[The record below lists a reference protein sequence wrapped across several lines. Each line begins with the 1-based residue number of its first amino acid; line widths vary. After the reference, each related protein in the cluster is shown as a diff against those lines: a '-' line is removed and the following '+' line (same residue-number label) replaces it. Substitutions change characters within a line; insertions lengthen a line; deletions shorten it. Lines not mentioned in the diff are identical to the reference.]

1 MESETTHDE
10 DYYSFLVWGSKK
22 GGRVPSSNSIFP
34 GFSFT
39 QAQQES
45 QPVTSYFCQATWL
58 PKEGFG
64 QNSQEVG
71 KYPSH
76 VTRTLQTHALRPQA
90 EASSGPFTKAGAW
103 TVPPWYSYR
112 SIFKTAR
119 GSHNQGRSENPWPLA
134 AQCVVP
140 VQPTQQLLGASWQCK
155 PSAPSPGPQNQTPH
169 FTRLP
174 R

>member
-1 MESETTHDE
+1 MTRITIVFLSGAASREAGYPPATP
-10 DYYSFLVWGSKK
+10 SFQGSASLRSSRRVNLSPATSVKPPGYPKK
-22 GGRVPSSNSIFP
+22 GL
-34 GFSFT
+34 
-39 QAQQES
+39 A
-45 QPVTSYFCQATWL
+45 
-58 PKEGFG
+58 
-64 QNSQEVG
+64 
-71 KYPSH
+71 
-76 VTRTLQTHALRPQA
+76 RTLRKWESTHLMSP
-90 EASSGPFTKAGAW
+90 GPYKLMHLDHKLKQVQDPSPRQMVGGGAW

-112 SIFKTAR
+112 SIFKTAH